1 MEFTRMFNITIN
13 KGDVVECLTSDG
25 WECGVVTK
33 VTKDK
38 ITVFLDFI
46 GEERE
51 FEINEIR

>member
-1 MEFTRMFNITIN
+1 MEFTRMVTTTIN
-13 KGDVVECLTSDG
+13 KGVVVECLTSDG

-46 GEERE
+46 DTERE